1 MAANMAAAQTLKYLE
16 INIYKYYIYD
26 IPPKKYVKSANE
38 TLNIWIWPL
47 DTHIWHLFLLACF
60 KFKMATSVATAQ
72 ILKT

>member
-38 TLNIWIWPL
+38 TLNI
-47 DTHIWHLFLLACF
+47 
-60 KFKMATSVATAQ
+60 
-72 ILKT
+72 